1 MFIPSED
8 WFVKRKFC
16 PFYSISA
23 KVDVGFFFRRDLE
36 ENLMRIDESRLK
48 VPWFVKGR
56 GCGCGN
62 R

>member
-1 MFIPSED
+1 MEILP
-8 WFVKRKFC
+8 VL
-16 PFYSISA
+16 FYLREGRRWI
-23 KVDVGFFFRRDLE
+23 FFRRDLE
-36 ENLMRIDESRLK
+36 ENLMKVDESRLK